1 MHIMFSSTAGS
12 EENFQ
17 VRADWVARLPSVKVK
32 FGMNLVTVIGP
43 TLTVNSKGGSD
54 SRTLYQECLMA
65 YTTRLYPDCADVAGK
80 QVLFKIDGGP
90 GRLDM
95 KLLADL
101 RARGV
106 YLFNDIQNTTQI
118 TQETD
123 RNFSFFKSCVCRN
136 AQKLLNEQ
144 VRKYNK
150 AKREHNANP
159 ELSQHQP
166 NYLLLTGA
174 TTVIFCPEEM
184 LMKKTTSAH
193 WNLLLLAL
201 SAKKIICELGN
212 FVVQFLVPAVS

>member
-1 MHIMFSSTAGS
+1 MCGSNAAGEPLPMHIMFSSTAGS

-106 YLFNDIQNTTQI
+106 YLFNGVQNTTQI

-123 RNFSFFKSCVCRN
+123 QNFSLFKSCVRRN
-136 AQKLLNEQ
+136 EQKLLNEQ

-159 ELSQHQP
+159 ELFPEPTELPTLDRSHYGDILSGRDA
-166 NYLLLTGA
+166 NEENDL
-174 TTVIFCPEEM
+174 CPLEPAFAPAFSKEN
-184 LMKKTTSAH
+184 
-193 WNLLLLAL
+193 NLRA
-201 SAKKIICELGN
+201 
-212 FVVQFLVPAVS
+212 